1 MVEIIVHPTG
11 LLVQADRCLVL
22 VVLFFDWANAGEL
35 NRGPNQ
41 WRLRTSTGC
50 LPLHH
55 LVGTGIIERAAAFLD
70 ILDSVI
76 IELLLLIELFN
87 NLFDLFLKLFLK
99 VFLVLVLVIR
109 VIGKTVCGHF
119 VGIRLGRGEACRFNW
134 LALIRDTLFLEEK
147 LVGLVLDFLVLD
159 PVRLRQFFQC

>member
-1 MVEIIVHPTG
+1 MVEIIVHPTS
-11 LLVQADRCLVL
+11 LLVQADRSLVL
-22 VVLFFDWANAGEL
+22 IVLFFDWANAGEL

-41 WRLRTSTGC
+41 WRLRASTGC

-55 LVGTGIIERAAAFLD
+55 LVGTDIIERAAAFLD

-76 IELLLLIELFN
+76 IELLLLIEFFN

-99 VFLVLVLVIR
+99 FFLVVLIR

-119 VGIRLGRGEACRFNW
+119 VRVRLGRGEACRFNW
-134 LALIRDTLFLEEK
+134 LALIRDTLFLQEK
-147 LVGLVLDFLVLD
+147 LVRLVLDFLVLD
-159 PVRLRQFFQC
+159 PVRLGQFF